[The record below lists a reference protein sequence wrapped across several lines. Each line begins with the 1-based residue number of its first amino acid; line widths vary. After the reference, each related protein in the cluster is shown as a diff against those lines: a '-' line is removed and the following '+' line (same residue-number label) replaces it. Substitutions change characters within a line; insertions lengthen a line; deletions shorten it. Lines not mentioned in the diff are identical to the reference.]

1 MLDNSR
7 QKTAM
12 NTVDTSDAF
21 QLYLFK
27 LLILTMGRL
36 KKKPVTSLKQLTI
49 LPTQLLEILWGRGL

>member
-1 MLDNSR
+1 
-7 QKTAM
+7 M

-27 LLILTMGRL
+27 LLILTVGRL